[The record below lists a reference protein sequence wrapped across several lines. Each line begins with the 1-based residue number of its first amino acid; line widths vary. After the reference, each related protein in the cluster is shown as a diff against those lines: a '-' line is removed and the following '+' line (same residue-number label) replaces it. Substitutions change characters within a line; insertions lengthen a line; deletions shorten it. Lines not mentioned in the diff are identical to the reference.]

1 MAAMYPKGHDLSWK
15 EPRES
20 LGHCTFPRDLVE
32 GRPCLGCSA
41 VVTSN
46 FSLRDAFAG
55 RSAATAIK
63 LRSNKN
69 SPIYRRRSTYSLT
82 GQIDDAYVA
91 FMHSEAA
98 ACFNSENL
106 QIVLLNTAS
115 FLKDGFVIYPGTHL
129 VSLNYTQHISAFMAS
144 LFPYRF

>member
-1 MAAMYPKGHDLSWK
+1 MAATFPTGQDLSWK

-20 LGHCTFPRDLVE
+20 LGQCTFPRDLNE

-46 FSLRDAFAG
+46 FPLRDAFAG

-63 LRSNKN
+63 IRCNKN
-69 SPIYRRRSTYSLT
+69 LSPIHRRRSTYSLT
-82 GQIDDAYVA
+82 GQIDDADVA

-98 ACFNSENL
+98 AWFNSENL

-115 FLKDGFVIYPGTHL
+115 FLKDGFVIY
-129 VSLNYTQHISAFMAS
+129 QECIWSASITPNIYLAS
-144 LFPYRF
+144 LFAYRF

>member
-1 MAAMYPKGHDLSWK
+1 MYPKGQDLRWK
-15 EPRES
+15 EPHES
-20 LGHCTFPRDLVE
+20 LGQCTFPRDLQE

-55 RSAATAIK
+55 WSAATAIK
-63 LRSNKN
+63 RRCNKKL
-69 SPIYRRRSTYSLT
+69 SAVHRRRSTYSLT

-98 ACFNSENL
+98 AWFNSENL

-115 FLKDGFVIYPGTHL
+115 FLKDGFVVHPRMNL
-129 VSLNYTQHISAFMAS
+129 VSLNYTQHISAFTAS